1 MVFGYSSLNE
11 TRQRLTKIIKN
22 MFPRALVSCLYH
34 CWSRRLIRT
43 TWIKKRI
50 EISTTYILLH
60 SICQCHYLILYPL
73 ENYFFHQALFFYPP
87 KKIEIII
94 PHVLSFFFLTHS
106 CVCMRVWQLN
116 SVKSHFY
123 IALTLFQHY
132 IVWVWDPLKVNSKP
146 RLECRFFVWKVI
158 KRSTCTAKGP
168 RGQEERYFSLS
179 LLCSKPLQK

>member
-50 EISTTYILLH
+50 EKSTTYILLH

-94 PHVLSFFFLTHS
+94 PHVLSFFFFNPFMCMHA
-106 CVCMRVWQLN
+106 CVTIEYCEIPFLYCFDFI
-116 SVKSHFY
+116 S
-123 IALTLFQHY
+123 TLY
-132 IVWVWDPLKVNSKP
+132 CLGLGSPESK
-146 RLECRFFVWKVI
+146 F
-158 KRSTCTAKGP
+158 
-168 RGQEERYFSLS
+168 
-179 LLCSKPLQK
+179 